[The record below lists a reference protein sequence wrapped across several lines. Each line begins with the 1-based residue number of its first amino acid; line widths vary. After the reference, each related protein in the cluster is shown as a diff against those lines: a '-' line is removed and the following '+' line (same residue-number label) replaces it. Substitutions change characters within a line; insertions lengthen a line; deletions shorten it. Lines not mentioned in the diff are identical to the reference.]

1 MTNTHEIVMDVKN
14 LCTYF
19 TVSQGLLSGE
29 KAVLK
34 AVDDVSLFVRRGETL
49 GLVGESGCGKTTLGK
64 SMIYLIRPN
73 SGTVTF
79 EGQVLGELSK
89 QELRKA
95 RMRMQIVFQDPY
107 GSLNARMSVGAMLQE
122 SILFHKICEKKE
134 SEERVVELLRMVG
147 LRPFHMHRYPHEFS
161 GGQRQRIAIAR
172 ALAEKP
178 VSLCA
183 TNLFPP
189 WICRSIAGA

>member
-1 MTNTHEIVMDVKN
+1 M
-14 LCTYF
+14 
-19 TVSQGLLSGE
+19 
-29 KAVLK
+29 
-34 AVDDVSLFVRRGETL
+34 SLFVRRGETL
-49 GLVGESGCGKTTLGK
+49 GLVGESGCGKTTPAR

-79 EGQVLGELSK
+79 EGQVLGEPK

-95 RMRMQIVFQDPY
+95 RMRMQIVFQDPRC
-107 GSLNARMSVGAMLQE
+107 LFNARMSVGAMLQE
-122 SILFHKICEKKE
+122 SILFHKMCGKKE

-172 ALAEKP
+172 ALTVNPELYR
-178 VSLCA
+178 V
-183 TNLFPP
+183 TNLSPH
-189 WICRSIAGA
+189 WTCRSNRRC